1 MTMQIEWR
9 NKTKALPT
17 GATALIAFPGVANIG
32 KVAVDSVCEL
42 HESVEIARLHPV
54 GLPPHAELDEDG
66 LLAPPHFSIQHVSTG
81 SQSPLITLTGKA
93 QPNEPG
99 QQSMLARE
107 VMEFLQNQKVA
118 TVFVLAGMIDKPE
131 IKETF
136 AVASSAGFRID
147 MESLGV
153 DVRRDEPRSGAIGL
167 AALLASMGPLYD
179 INSACV
185 IATTVG
191 NSEDILGSQ
200 RMIEHLE
207 QWFSLGLTVPTNG
220 DEWLR
225 DKLKAIA
232 PSIKED
238 LVGEMTASHDAFYM

>member
-9 NKTKALPT
+9 NNASALPK
-17 GATALIAFPGVANIG
+17 GATVLIAFPGVANIG
-32 KVAVDSVCEL
+32 KVAVDSVCDL

-54 GLPPHAELDEDG
+54 GLPPHAQLDEDG
-66 LLAPPHFSIQHVSTG
+66 LLAPPHFSVRHVATKG
-81 SQSPLITLTGKA
+81 QNPLITLTGKA

-107 VMEFLQNQKVA
+107 VMSFLQQQETSTA
-118 TVFVLAGMIDKPE
+118 FVLAGMIDKPE

-136 AVASSAGFRID
+136 AVASSAAFRID
-147 MESLGV
+147 MESMGV

-179 INSACV
+179 INSACI

-207 QWFSLGLTVPTNG
+207 QWFGFGLTVPTNG
-220 DEWLR
+220 NEWLR

-232 PSIKED
+232 PETEDD

>member
-1 MTMQIEWR
+1 MTMHIEWR
-9 NKTKALPT
+9 NNATGLPK
-17 GATALIAFPGVANIG
+17 GATVLIAFPGVANIG
-32 KVAVDSVCEL
+32 KVAVDSVCDL
-42 HESVEIARLHPV
+42 HDSVEIARLHPV

-66 LLAPPHFSIQHVSTG
+66 LLAPPHFSVQHVATKDPK
-81 SQSPLITLTGKA
+81 PLITLTGKA

-107 VMEFLQNQKVA
+107 VMRFLQMQEVSNA
-118 TVFVLAGMIDKPE
+118 FVLAGMIDKPE

-136 AVASSAGFRID
+136 AVASSAAFRID
-147 MESLGV
+147 MESMGV

-179 INSACV
+179 INSACI

-207 QWFSLGLTVPTNG
+207 QWFGFGLTVPTNG
-220 DEWLR
+220 NEWLR

-232 PSIKED
+232 PETEDD